1 MFFRERNGLGGVDFA
16 KGFAKS
22 LFVLLPLLM
31 LAMLSG
37 CANHPS
43 PQQTMVDDRYM
54 VYEQTYKAYAEAEK
68 KYLNLLFNIERL
80 PEEEELWMMK
90 RDQMLELLQLR
101 DLMLQARGELDDAVQ
116 DWEKHLQ
123 ELQAEAKQAQIKQ
136 FNPNFTGRDGQRSSP
151 GQLLPG
157 EVKGKNQRW

>member
-16 KGFAKS
+16 KS
-22 LFVLLPLLM
+22 LFALLPLLM
-31 LAMLSG
+31 LSLLSG

-68 KYLNLLFNIERL
+68 KYLNLLFNIERM

-123 ELQAEAKQAQIKQ
+123 ELQAEAKQA
-136 FNPNFTGRDGQRSSP
+136 
-151 GQLLPG
+151 
-157 EVKGKNQRW
+157 

>member
-1 MFFRERNGLGGVDFA
+1 MVSMGCGLKGGEAV

-22 LFVLLPLLM
+22 LFALLPLLM

-68 KYLNLLFNIERL
+68 N
-80 PEEEELWMMK
+80 
-90 RDQMLELLQLR
+90 
-101 DLMLQARGELDDAVQ
+101 
-116 DWEKHLQ
+116 
-123 ELQAEAKQAQIKQ
+123 
-136 FNPNFTGRDGQRSSP
+136 T
-151 GQLLPG
+151 
-157 EVKGKNQRW
+157 

>member
-1 MFFRERNGLGGVDFA
+1 MFFVGCGKACVKNFRECLMA
-16 KGFAKS
+16 LLGFA
-22 LFVLLPLLM
+22 M
-31 LAMLSG
+31 LALFSG

-43 PQQTMVDDRYM
+43 PQQTMVDDRYL

-80 PEEEELWMMK
+80 PEEEELWIMK

-101 DLMLQARGELDDAVQ
+101 DLMLQARAELDDAVQ
-116 DWEKHLQ
+116 DWERHLQ
-123 ELQAEAKQAQIKQ
+123 EVQAEAKQAQIKQ
-136 FNPNFTGRDGQRSSP
+136 YNPNFTGRDGQRTSP

-157 EVKGKNQRW
+157 EVQGKNRY

>member
-1 MFFRERNGLGGVDFA
+1 MIGYRVKYGILLVTGL
-16 KGFAKS
+16 
-22 LFVLLPLLM
+22 
-31 LAMLSG
+31 LSA

-43 PQQTMVDDRYM
+43 PQQTMVDDRYL

-68 KYLNLLFNIERL
+68 KYLNLLFNIERM

-123 ELQAEAKQAQIKQ
+123 EAQAEAKQAQIKQ
-136 FNPNFTGRDGQRSSP
+136 FNPNFVGRDGQRSSP

>member
-1 MFFRERNGLGGVDFA
+1 MTQSRVKYGILLVAGL
-16 KGFAKS
+16 
-22 LFVLLPLLM
+22 
-31 LAMLSG
+31 LSA

-43 PQQTMVDDRYM
+43 PQQTMVDDRYL

-68 KYLNLLFNIERL
+68 KYLNLLFNIERM

-123 ELQAEAKQAQIKQ
+123 EAQAEAKQAQIKQ
-136 FNPNFTGRDGQRSSP
+136 FNPNFVGRDGQRSSP

-157 EVKGKNQRW
+157 EVKSKNQRW

>member
-1 MFFRERNGLGGVDFA
+1 MFSVKRDGLKDAGVAKDFA
-16 KGFAKS
+16 MLFFA
-22 LFVLLPLLM
+22 LLPLLM
-31 LAMLSG
+31 LSVLSG

-43 PQQTMVDDRYM
+43 PQQTMVDDRYL

-123 ELQAEAKQAQIKQ
+123 EVQAEAKQAQIKQ
-136 FNPNFTGRDGQRSSP
+136 YNPNFTGRDGQRSSP

>member
-1 MFFRERNGLGGVDFA
+1 MLFRERNGLGGVDFA
-16 KGFAKS
+16 KDFAM
-22 LFVLLPLLM
+22 LFFALLPLLM
-31 LAMLSG
+31 LSVLSG

-43 PQQTMVDDRYM
+43 PQQTMVDDRYL

-123 ELQAEAKQAQIKQ
+123 EVQAEAKQAQIKQ
-136 FNPNFTGRDGQRSSP
+136 YNPNFTGRDGQRSSP

>member
-1 MFFRERNGLGGVDFA
+1 MTQSRVKIVRVPVILAALVAGL
-16 KGFAKS
+16 
-22 LFVLLPLLM
+22 
-31 LAMLSG
+31 LSA

-43 PQQTMVDDRYM
+43 PQQTMVDDRYL

-68 KYLNLLFNIERL
+68 KYLNLLFNIERM
-80 PEEEELWMMK
+80 PEEEELWIMK

-123 ELQAEAKQAQIKQ
+123 EVQAEAKQSQIKQ
-136 FNPNFTGRDGQRSSP
+136 YNPNFPGRDGQRTSP

-157 EVKGKNQRW
+157 EVQGKNQQW

>member
-1 MFFRERNGLGGVDFA
+1 MTQSRVKNGI
-16 KGFAKS
+16 
-22 LFVLLPLLM
+22 LLLVVG
-31 LAMLSG
+31 MLSA

-68 KYLNLLFNIERL
+68 KYLNLLFNIERM

-123 ELQAEAKQAQIKQ
+123 EVQAEAKQAQMKQ
-136 FNPNFTGRDGQRSSP
+136 YNPNFTGHDGQRSSP

-157 EVKGKNQRW
+157 EVKGKNKRW

>member
-1 MFFRERNGLGGVDFA
+1 MFFRERNGLGGVNFA

-22 LFVLLPLLM
+22 LIALLPLLM
-31 LAMLSG
+31 LSLLSG

-68 KYLNLLFNIERL
+68 KYLNLLFNIERM